1 MNKDLDLDDFSKLR
15 NDVYAIDFNK
25 IYDNI
30 DHIAKSEGVIFS
42 TDSHTSKYY
51 AEKKP
56 FIWISRLG
64 VCNRADTLLHT
75 MLNADAYGFDTER
88 LKVRQIDR
96 DIRLIR
102 SLDVLDKSC
111 DINMIM
117 ARLEY
122 NLTKAYFRY
131 SSTLRFGLV
140 NPDHLYNTLEEYE
153 VDSVTTKCRQ
163 LSDLRVERP
172 NSFFYTEAVT
182 KAFNDSVNEFIS
194 SLHPQTELYK
204 KLIAHLAK
212 KNISSRERIKTICNI
227 ERCRWRSKMM
237 SGKDVSKK
245 YVEVNIPSFSLR
257 AIKEDEILSMRIGCG
272 TTKTKTPLLTSFITR
287 MDVNPQWFV
296 PKSISKGFAHNYGYM
311 HRMGMFVY
319 DKVEGKLPPERVSY
333 SKLMSGEQYIVQAG
347 GPLNS
352 LGRIIFRFNNNFSV
366 FLHDTSAPW
375 IFQRKKRD
383 ISHGCV
389 RVEKPYELALFM
401 FDKDNKELEERL
413 KYSMTVNLAN
423 DKDSVKKSKID
434 KKKLVNSINVKPEVP
449 LFITYYTIYF
459 DNGNQLV
466 EYQDVYDFDEALI
479 KELMPFVK

>member
-1 MNKDLDLDDFSKLR
+1 
-15 NDVYAIDFNK
+15 
-25 IYDNI
+25 
-30 DHIAKSEGVIFS
+30 
-42 TDSHTSKYY
+42 
-51 AEKKP
+51 
-56 FIWISRLG
+56 
-64 VCNRADTLLHT
+64 
-75 MLNADAYGFDTER
+75 
-88 LKVRQIDR
+88 
-96 DIRLIR
+96 
-102 SLDVLDKSC
+102 
-111 DINMIM
+111 
-117 ARLEY
+117 
-122 NLTKAYFRY
+122 
-131 SSTLRFGLV
+131 
-140 NPDHLYNTLEEYE
+140 
-153 VDSVTTKCRQ
+153 
-163 LSDLRVERP
+163 
-172 NSFFYTEAVT
+172 
-182 KAFNDSVNEFIS
+182 
-194 SLHPQTELYK
+194 
-204 KLIAHLAK
+204 
-212 KNISSRERIKTICNI
+212 
-227 ERCRWRSKMM
+227 MM

-383 ISHGCV
+383 IS
-389 RVEKPYELALFM
+389 

-434 KKKLVNSINVKPEVP
+434 KNKLVNSINVKPEVP

-459 DNGNQLV
+459 DNDNQLV

-479 KELMPFVK
+479 KKLMPFVK